1 MSVGNNRR
9 LVVPGKQSPV
19 VGIMTGIVQE
29 CDIVTPCTE
38 FNAQFR
44 RIVIIPVS
52 EEFDKAMKFI
62 GSKYSKT
69 TLYGPIS
76 NNVSLTF
83 KTRNSN
89 SQPCAL
95 SFLFVWQVA

>member
-1 MSVGNNRR
+1 M
-9 LVVPGKQSPV
+9 PY
-19 VGIMTGIVQE
+19 M
-29 CDIVTPCTE
+29 E
-38 FNAQFR
+38 FNAQFHH
-44 RIVIIPVS
+44 IAIIPVS

-76 NNVSLTF
+76 NNISLKF

-95 SFLFVWQVA
+95 